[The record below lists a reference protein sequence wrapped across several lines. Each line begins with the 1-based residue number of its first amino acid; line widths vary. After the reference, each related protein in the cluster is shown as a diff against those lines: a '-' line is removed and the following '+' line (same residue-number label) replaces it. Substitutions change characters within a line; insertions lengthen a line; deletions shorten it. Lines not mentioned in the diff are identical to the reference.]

1 MLTFAADFW
10 PMFWTVIGIG
20 AVLSSVLAYA
30 VASNW
35 PQRRHQDATL
45 VELAAAYRAA
55 AAVPAQSGE
64 HATAA

>member
-1 MLTFAADFW
+1 MLTFTADFW
-10 PMFWTVIGIG
+10 TLFWTVIGVG
-20 AVLSSVLAYA
+20 AALTVLLAYA

-35 PQRRHQDATL
+35 PQERHHDATL

-55 AAVPAQSGE
+55 AEHDHE